1 MSGEDQGDERKR
13 TIDEVSKTEM
23 TSKRVASRTP
33 ESVQGKPAYCLNGVR
48 HKDGVTLTPALVWN
62 VGTFASRGC
71 KRDGGSPSEIG
82 MQVQISNHLKL
93 LWSKA
98 TVVSIEEKAYGIRQV

>member
-1 MSGEDQGDERKR
+1 LD
-13 TIDEVSKTEM
+13 
-23 TSKRVASRTP
+23 
-33 ESVQGKPAYCLNGVR
+33 GVR
-48 HKDGVTLTPALVWN
+48 HKGGANLNQALVWN

-71 KRDGGSPSEIG
+71 KRDGESPSEIG

-98 TVVSIEEKAYGIRQV
+98 TVVSIEEKAYEIRQV

>member
-1 MSGEDQGDERKR
+1 ME
-13 TIDEVSKTEM
+13 
-23 TSKRVASRTP
+23 TSKASLDGVEMNKTTSKLGTYGTP
-33 ESVQGKPAYCLNGVR
+33 GWVQERPAYCLGGVR
-48 HKDGVTLTPALVWN
+48 HKGGVNLNQAFVWN

-71 KRDGGSPSEIG
+71 KRDGGRPSEVG

-93 LWSKA
+93 LWSKT

>member
-1 MSGEDQGDERKR
+1 MGE
-13 TIDEVSKTEM
+13 
-23 TSKRVASRTP
+23 
-33 ESVQGKPAYCLNGVR
+33 PADCPSGVR
-48 HKDGVTLTPALVWN
+48 HRSGVTLIQALVRN